1 MRLGIVLTTLTTAL
15 GFLTFSPVALLA
27 HFQKAHFSFL
37 TCPVLSRALDFVA
50 IADLIEVLYH
60 HDLEGISAAASF
72 NLSRFCDPM
81 AMSKVP
87 KVLTHERRQ
96 RSVSGQS

>member
-1 MRLGIVLTTLTTAL
+1 MRLGIVLTTLSTAL

-50 IADLIEVLYH
+50 IDLIEVLYR

-81 AMSKVP
+81 AVSKVP